1 MCENYIDK
9 KLTEEQSINLFKF
22 AMELSKDTR
31 PLTKNEEEL
40 HKKATEKDP
49 IADMNKG
56 MWD

>member
-1 MCENYIDK
+1 
-9 KLTEEQSINLFKF
+9 
-22 AMELSKDTR
+22 MELSKDVR